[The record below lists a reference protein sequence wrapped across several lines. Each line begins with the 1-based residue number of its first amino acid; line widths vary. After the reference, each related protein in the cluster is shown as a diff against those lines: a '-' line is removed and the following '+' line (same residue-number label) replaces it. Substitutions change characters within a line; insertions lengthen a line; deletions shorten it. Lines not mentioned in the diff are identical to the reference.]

1 MNNVELVREAMA
13 KSLSGDL
20 DGVAKLAHPEVTL
33 YGTVGGL
40 EESRIEVGIE
50 AIAKVF
56 WGDDLEAW
64 DERRLEP
71 ERFVD
76 AGDQVVVLLR
86 EYLRGR
92 GSGVEL
98 ENRTALVIDVSDGLV
113 TGMRGY
119 MDQAAAL
126 EAAGVAE

>member
-1 MNNVELVREAMA
+1 MENVDVVREVTAR
-13 KSLSGDL
+13 SLAGDWEA
-20 DGVAKLAHPEVTL
+20 VARLVAPEVTL

-40 EESRIEVGIE
+40 EEARVARGLD
-50 AIAKVF
+50 AIVKAF
-56 WGDDLEAW
+56 ERDDLEAW

-92 GSGVEL
+92 GSGVEI
-98 ENRTALVIDVSDGLV
+98 ESRTAVVVDISGGVITGL
-113 TGMRGY
+113 RGY